1 MSAMATQHAEHYRL
15 ELLMAEEVRE
25 IDIVGIR
32 LGDEPE
38 TKDEIVEFLYYEDG
52 QELTV
57 TKGELVARLRD
68 GTKIYSK
75 GPTGNRTP
83 VSLVDP
89 PGREAFLRTNRDR
102 TAGNNLSELPH
113 F

>member
-1 MSAMATQHAEHYRL
+1 MAD
-15 ELLMAEEVRE
+15 ELRE

-32 LGDEPE
+32 MGDEPE
-38 TKDEIVEFLYYEDG
+38 NKDEIVEFLYYEDG

-57 TKGELVARLRD
+57 TKGELVARLRE
-68 GTKIYSK
+68 GTKIYS
-75 GPTGNRTP
+75 TSGNGHRTP

-89 PGREAFLRTNRDR
+89 PGREAFLRTNRDK
-102 TAGNNLSELPH
+102 TSGNNLSELPR